1 MGRSSTLTS
10 ALTLIGLVIY
20 FKFELLKGARKLK
33 NFRIFGVILLVML
46 MALPALAETPFKDVP
61 EDHWAKW
68 AVIDLVKLGV
78 TQGYPDGTFRGNK
91 NITRYETAIFLAKLA
106 DAIGEGKV
114 EEVDLSSIKA
124 DIQAL
129 KEEIAALREAPEDKM
144 GGIPING
151 SFMSRY
157 RIGNLF
163 AGTRASGTA
172 APKGPRVDYRIKTML
187 HKEFSDDASVRINLD
202 TMDAG
207 FNGGS
212 ENLATRLLDAEGR
225 MRVNFGI
232 GNPVDVK
239 VTAGPGPVTY
249 FATQDAVLPSE
260 VGTVYWRPRNSMILS
275 TYFGGMDV
283 SAGYIARS
291 ITSSGEV
298 QVDQLT
304 TTLGYNFSQVPV
316 LGMLRLAATW
326 DYVAQG
332 MLGSSGTPN
341 DGRAKIFMGA
351 VLNPKVQ
358 GDITYGFSNR
368 SGSEGSYLGFGLSL
382 IDPWDTGTVI
392 SFKLHSVSPNYLSPG
407 LLTAEADMIG
417 LDYFDKY
424 LTNNTI
430 DIGGEFTQVL
440 TEVFTL
446 KGKFDYRYSRDKN
459 YGESD
464 AASRTTIETGISYA
478 LAPTMHLDFLYKIY
492 QVPSN
497 AADKTSDVFSL
508 EFLYKF

>member
-1 MGRSSTLTS
+1 M
-10 ALTLIGLVIY
+10 
-20 FKFELLKGARKLK
+20 KLK
-33 NFRIFGVILLVML
+33 NFRILGVILIVIL
-46 MALPALAETPFKDVP
+46 MAFPVFAETPFKDVP

-129 KEEIAALREAPEDKM
+129 KEEIAALREGPENKM

-163 AGTRASGTA
+163 AGGRASGTS

-187 HKEFSDDASVRINLD
+187 FKEFSEDASVKINLD

-212 ENLATRLLDAEGR
+212 EDLATKLLDAEGR
-225 MRVNFGI
+225 MKVNFGI
-232 GNPVDVK
+232 GNPVEVK

-260 VGTVYWRPRNSMILS
+260 VGTVYWRPRNTIILS
-275 TYFGGMDV
+275 TYLGGVDI
-283 SAGYIARS
+283 STGYIARS

-316 LGMLRLAATW
+316 FSMLRLAATW

-332 MLGSSGTPN
+332 MLSESSTPN

-351 VLNPKVQ
+351 VFNSKVQ
-358 GDITYGFSNR
+358 ADITYGFARR
-368 SGSEGSYLGFGLSL
+368 SGGEGNYLGFGLSL
-382 IDPWDTGTVI
+382 IDPWETGTIV
-392 SFKLHSVSPNYLSPG
+392 SLKLHSVSPDYLSPA

-424 LTNNTI
+424 LTNNII
-430 DIGGEFTQVL
+430 DIGGEFAQIL
-440 TEVFTL
+440 TESFTL
-446 KGKFDYRYSRDKN
+446 KGKFDYRYSRNAN

-464 AASRTTIETGISYA
+464 PASRTTIETGISYA
-478 LAPTMHLDFLYKIY
+478 LAPTTYLDFMYKIY

-497 AADKTSDVFSL
+497 TADKTSDVFSL